1 MPYHAIWVDTIFIGK
16 VFAMLVKV
24 VSCHFTMVC
33 SQACTHT
40 HAHSLARTQTHQ
52 VNWIMRCCWQ
62 QKKDEIVCRSY
73 LYSTFSIWYSGVR
86 CLASV
91 ARMKML
97 RKLLHR
103 KQSEKNYY
111 FICAVRVEDNDIEN
125 LFATNIQ
132 YGLRAAAFHQLIH
145 LVSCS
150 FYALIHHNS
159 RIWTMSNN
167 RQHDRHAANVRPE
180 L

>member
-24 VSCHFTMVC
+24 VSCHFTMLT
-33 SQACTHT
+33 SMHTLTHT
-40 HAHSLARTQTHQ
+40 HTLSHAHKHIK
-52 VNWIMRCCWQ
+52 WIELCVVVDN
-62 QKKDEIVCRSY
+62 KKDEIVCRSY